1 MKILNESSGFFFV
14 YLVHLNEFIPS
25 NMKCLLTFSLIFFTT
40 LFFGQ
45 NNKTEKPAVFVDSKL
60 VAVNLLEYLDP
71 NEIES
76 INVVKKDSTINGI
89 LYRGQINIT
98 SKNPKKYD
106 FISLEQIKS
115 EFTKIKSNDVVYM
128 VNGAFIKDNIETFKL
143 DRNYILEV
151 EVTNSEAFYNLRKSD
166 AKFDIINILG
176 KTKENL
182 ENKNKIL
189 LKGHE
194 AIGVK

>member
-1 MKILNESSGFFFV
+1 MKFILTCS
-14 YLVHLNEFIPS
+14 I
-25 NMKCLLTFSLIFFTT
+25 LLFTT

-45 NNKTEKPAVFVDSKL
+45 NNKTVEPAVFIDLNL
-60 VAVNLLEYLDP
+60 VPSNTIEYVEP

-76 INVVKKDSTINGI
+76 IHVVKKDSIINGI

-115 EFTKIKSNDVVYM
+115 QFTKIKSNDVVYM
-128 VNGAFIKDNIETFKL
+128 VNGAFIKDNIDTFKL

-151 EVTNSEAFYNLRKSD
+151 EVTNSEAFYNFRKSD
-166 AKFDIINILG
+166 TKFNIINILG

-182 ENKNKIL
+182 DNKNKIL
-189 LKGHE
+189 LRGQE
-194 AIGVK
+194 GIGVK

>member
-1 MKILNESSGFFFV
+1 
-14 YLVHLNEFIPS
+14 
-25 NMKCLLTFSLIFFTT
+25 MKCVLTFSILFFTT

-45 NNKTEKPAVFVDSKL
+45 NDKTEKPAVFVDSKL
-60 VAVNLLEYLDP
+60 VAMNLLEYFDP

-76 INVVKKDSTINGI
+76 VNVIKKDTTINGFT
-89 LYRGQINIT
+89 YRGQINIT

-115 EFTKIKSNDVVYM
+115 EFTKIKSNDVIYM
-128 VNGAFIKDNIETFKL
+128 LNGAFIKDNIDTFKL

-166 AKFDIINILG
+166 TKFDIINILG

-189 LKGHE
+189 IRGHE

>member
-1 MKILNESSGFFFV
+1 M
-14 YLVHLNEFIPS
+14 
-25 NMKCLLTFSLIFFTT
+25 
-40 LFFGQ
+40 
-45 NNKTEKPAVFVDSKL
+45 
-60 VAVNLLEYLDP
+60 NLLEYFDP

-76 INVVKKDSTINGI
+76 INVVKKDTIINGV

-106 FISLEQIKS
+106 FISLKQIKA
-115 EFTKIKSNDVVYM
+115 EFTKIKSNDVIYM

-166 AKFDIINILG
+166 TKFDIINILG

-189 LKGHE
+189 IRGHE
-194 AIGVK
+194 AIGIK

>member
-1 MKILNESSGFFFV
+1 
-14 YLVHLNEFIPS
+14 
-25 NMKCLLTFSLIFFTT
+25 MKCRLSFYTLFFTT
-40 LFFGQ
+40 IFFGQ
-45 NNKTEKPAVFVDSKL
+45 NNKTEEPAVFIDS
-60 VAVNLLEYLDP
+60 NLIARNAIEYINQ

-76 INVVKKDSTINGI
+76 VNVVKKDTIINAV
-89 LYRGQINIT
+89 LFRGQLYIT

-115 EFTKIKSNDVVYM
+115 EFTKIKSNDIIYM
-128 VNGAFIKDNIETFKL
+128 VNGALIKDNIDTFKL

-166 AKFDIINILG
+166 TKFDIINILG

-182 ENKNKIL
+182 DNKNKIL
-189 LKGHE
+189 LRGHE

>member
-1 MKILNESSGFFFV
+1 MKWI
-14 YLVHLNEFIPS
+14 
-25 NMKCLLTFSLIFFTT
+25 LTFSLLLFTT

-45 NNKTEKPAVFVDSKL
+45 NNKTEEPAVFIDFTL
-60 VAVNLLEYLDP
+60 IARNAIEYINQ

-76 INVVKKDSTINGI
+76 VNVIKKDTTINGI
-89 LYRGQINIT
+89 LHRGQLYIT

-106 FISLEQIKS
+106 FISLEKIKAD
-115 EFTKIKSNDVVYM
+115 FTKIKSNDVIYM
-128 VNGAFIKDNIETFKL
+128 VNGSFIKDNIATFKL

-182 ENKNKIL
+182 ENKNKNL
-189 LKGHE
+189 LRGHE
-194 AIGVK
+194 AIGIK

>member
-1 MKILNESSGFFFV
+1 
-14 YLVHLNEFIPS
+14 
-25 NMKCLLTFSLIFFTT
+25 MKCLLTFSILFFTT
-40 LFFGQ
+40 IFFGQ

-60 VAVNLLEYLDP
+60 VPVNLLEYLDP

-115 EFTKIKSNDVVYM
+115 EFTKIKSNDVIYM
-128 VNGAFIKDNIETFKL
+128 VNGAFLKDNIETFKL
-143 DRNYILEV
+143 DRNYILKV
-151 EVTNSEAFYNLRKSD
+151 EVTNSEEFYNLKESNT
-166 AKFDIINILG
+166 KFDIINILG

-189 LKGHE
+189 LRGHE

>member
-1 MKILNESSGFFFV
+1 MKSLFIL
-14 YLVHLNEFIPS
+14 YTL
-25 NMKCLLTFSLIFFTT
+25 FFTT

-45 NNKTEKPAVFVDSKL
+45 NNKTEEPAVFIDS
-60 VAVNLLEYLDP
+60 NLIARNAIEYINQ

-76 INVVKKDSTINGI
+76 VNVVKKDTIINAV
-89 LYRGQINIT
+89 LFRGQLYIT

-106 FISLEQIKS
+106 FLTLEKIKN

-128 VNGAFIKDNIETFKL
+128 VNGAFIKDNIDTFKL
-143 DRNYILEV
+143 DRNYIFAV
-151 EVTNSEAFYNLRKSD
+151 EVTNSEVFYNLKKGD
-166 AKFDIINILG
+166 IKFDIINILG

-189 LKGHE
+189 IRGHE
-194 AIGVK
+194 GIGIK

>member
-1 MKILNESSGFFFV
+1 
-14 YLVHLNEFIPS
+14 
-25 NMKCLLTFSLIFFTT
+25 MKCLLTFYTLFFTT
-40 LFFGQ
+40 IFFGQ
-45 NNKTEKPAVFVDSKL
+45 NNKTEEPAVFIDLKL
-60 VAVNLLEYLDP
+60 VPSNTIEYVDP

-76 INVVKKDSTINGI
+76 INVVKKDTTVNGV

-115 EFTKIKSNDVVYM
+115 EFTKIKSNDVIYL
-128 VNGAFIKDNIETFKL
+128 VNGTFIKDNIDSFKL

-151 EVTNSEAFYNLRKSD
+151 EVTNSESFYNLRKSD
-166 AKFDIINILG
+166 TKFDIINILG

-182 ENKNKIL
+182 DNKNKIL
-189 LKGHE
+189 LRGHE
-194 AIGVK
+194 AIGIK

>member
-1 MKILNESSGFFFV
+1 
-14 YLVHLNEFIPS
+14 
-25 NMKCLLTFSLIFFTT
+25 MKCLFTLYTLFFTT

-45 NNKTEKPAVFVDSKL
+45 KNKIEQPAVFIDS
-60 VAVNLLEYLDP
+60 NLIARNAIEYINP

-76 INVVKKDSTINGI
+76 VNVIKKDTIINAVLFHGQ
-89 LYRGQINIT
+89 LYIT

-106 FISLEQIKS
+106 FLTLEKIKT
-115 EFTKIKSNDVVYM
+115 EFTKIKSNDVIYM
-128 VNGAFIKDNIETFKL
+128 VNGAFIKDNIDTFKL
-143 DRNYILEV
+143 DRNYILKV
-151 EVTNSEAFYNLRKSD
+151 EVTNSEEFYNIREST

-182 ENKNKIL
+182 DDKNKIL
-189 LKGHE
+189 LRGHE

>member
-1 MKILNESSGFFFV
+1 MKFILTVSI
-14 YLVHLNEFIPS
+14 L
-25 NMKCLLTFSLIFFTT
+25 FFTT

-45 NNKTEKPAVFVDSKL
+45 NDKIEQPAMFFDSKL
-60 VAVNLLEYLDP
+60 VSSASMQSIDP

-76 INVVKKDSTINGI
+76 VNVIKKDTIINGI

-115 EFTKIKSNDVVYM
+115 EFTKIKSNDVIYM
-128 VNGAFIKDNIETFKL
+128 VNGAFIKDNIDTFKL

-151 EVTNSEAFYNLRKSD
+151 QVTNSEVFYNLRKSD
-166 AKFDIINILG
+166 TKFDIINILG

-189 LKGHE
+189 LRGHE
-194 AIGVK
+194 AIGIK

>member
-1 MKILNESSGFFFV
+1 
-14 YLVHLNEFIPS
+14 
-25 NMKCLLTFSLIFFTT
+25 MKCLLTFFILFFTT

-45 NNKTEKPAVFVDSKL
+45 KNKIEEPAMFFDSNFL
-60 VAVNLLEYLDP
+60 SINSIEYINQ

-76 INVVKKDSTINGI
+76 MKVVKKDTTINTV
-89 LYRGQINIT
+89 LYRGQLYIT
-98 SKNPKKYD
+98 SKKPKKYD

-115 EFTKIKSNDVVYM
+115 EFTKIKSNDVIYM
-128 VNGAFIKDNIETFKL
+128 VNGTLIKDNVVTFKL

-166 AKFDIINILG
+166 TKFDIINILG

-182 ENKNKIL
+182 ENKNKTL
-189 LKGHE
+189 LRGHE